1 MKVTQESAFAAATF
15 SDDQLIDVHRSRLY
29 KLLSLGF
36 GFPGEALQEGQ
47 EELWQLADKLY
58 PDMCLSSEPTDLL
71 SQNVQSWYI
80 NVIDGHSKAM
90 SCRPYESA
98 WVKADRAIRQ
108 LEVKKFYR
116 FFGLDLSKAIR
127 ELPDHIAHEFEF
139 MHFLAH
145 QAVRA
150 GPTHPGG
157 GAGRR
162 AQYVHAQKDFLEQH
176 VSKWVPR
183 FCNALKTQAG
193 VPFYE
198 QLAEFTAHLVQDD
211 LEYMREQ
218 FQGLAVIGEN
228 KDRLGDLLVSDTK

>member
-1 MKVTQESAFAAATF
+1 MKVTQVSTFAAATF

-47 EELWQLADKLY
+47 QELWQLADKLY

-90 SCRPYESA
+90 SCQPYESA
-98 WVKADRAIRQ
+98 WVREDRASRQ
-108 LEVKKFYR
+108 LEVKKFYY
-116 FFGLDLSKAIR
+116 FFGLDLSKAVR
-127 ELPDHIAHEFEF
+127 ELPDHIAHELEF
-139 MHFLAH
+139 MHYLAH
-145 QAVRA
+145 QALRA
-150 GPTHPGG
+150 GTTSTGDG
-157 GAGRR
+157 TDRR

-176 VSKWVPR
+176 LSRWVPR
-183 FCNALKTQAG
+183 FCNALKKQVE

-198 QLAEFTAHLVQDD
+198 QLAEFTAHLVEDD
-211 LEYMREQ
+211 LEYIREQ
-218 FQGLAVIGEN
+218 FQGLAVNG
-228 KDRLGDLLVSDTK
+228 